1 MGRIQTEFGFFSTA
15 DEVIK
20 GIDLSGKRTVVTGA
34 SSGIGVETARA
45 LAAAGADVTLAVR
58 NIDAGNR
65 TASDIAAM
73 TGNQRIH
80 VEQLDLLDQASIDRF
95 VQAWRG
101 ALHILV
107 NNAGGVLPTLQRT
120 PNGWE
125 QQFAQNHLGHFALA
139 LGLHGALK
147 AAAGARIV
155 SVSSS
160 GHLFSPIV
168 FDDLQFNYRPYDAL
182 LAYGQ
187 SKTANILFAVGASR
201 RWAKDGITA
210 NAVMPGPVAS
220 NFIRNIDQPMAER
233 LAKEFRIDGKAPIF
247 KTAAQGAATSVF
259 VATAPMLNGVGGC
272 YFEDCNE
279 AEVVKNGNG
288 YGSGVAPYA
297 LDFANADRL
306 WDVSM
311 TLVGTASPG
320 KAATCS

>member
-1 MGRIQTEFGFFSTA
+1 MGRIQTEFGFSSTA
-15 DEVIK
+15 DEIIK
-20 GIDLSGKRTVVTGA
+20 GIDLSGKRAVVTGA

-58 NIDAGNR
+58 SIDAGNR
-65 TASDIAAM
+65 TASNIAAT
-73 TGNQRIH
+73 TGNQHVH

-107 NNAGGVLPTLQRT
+107 NNAGGILPTLHRT
-120 PNGWE
+120 PEGWE
-125 QQFAQNHLGHFALA
+125 QQFAQNHLGHFTLA

-147 AAAGARIV
+147 AAAGARVV

-168 FDDLQFNYRPYDAL
+168 FDDLHFNYRPYDAL
-182 LAYGQ
+182 IAYGQ
-187 SKTANILFAVGASR
+187 SKTANILFAVGAAQ
-201 RWAKDGITA
+201 RWATDGITA

-233 LAKEFRIDGKAPIF
+233 LAREFRVDGKAPVF
-247 KTAAQGAATSVF
+247 KTPAQGAATSVF
-259 VATAPMLNGVGGC
+259 VASAPLLNGIGGR

-279 AEVVKNGNG
+279 AEVVGNGNG

-297 LDFANADRL
+297 LDVANADRL
-306 WDVSM
+306 WEVSM
-311 TLVGTASPG
+311 TMAGTASP
-320 KAATCS
+320 C